1 MAVSE
6 KHLKRAADNEQERE
20 NAYICLFCTKA
31 ECTGADACFREQKKQ
46 RARKYQADRR
56 AAQRA
61 LDAFYA
67 EQYAKDRR
75 EKLAQAK
82 EAFDRK
88 HAAQ

>member
-1 MAVSE
+1 MA
-6 KHLKRAADNEQERE
+6 KKKPDQERDRAD
-20 NAYICLFCTKA
+20 AYICLFCNKP
-31 ECTGADACFREQKKQ
+31 ECTGAYACFREQKKQ

-67 EQYAKDRR
+67 EQYARDRR

-88 HAAQ
+88 RAAQ

>member
-1 MAVSE
+1 MA
-6 KHLKRAADNEQERE
+6 KRKPDPERDRAD
-20 NAYICLFCTKA
+20 AYICLFCNKP
-31 ECTGADACFREQKKQ
+31 ECTGADACFREQRKQ

-88 HAAQ
+88 RAAQ

>member
-1 MAVSE
+1 MA
-6 KHLKRAADNEQERE
+6 KRKQDPERDRAD
-20 NAYICLFCTKA
+20 AYICLFCNKP
-31 ECTGADACFREQKKQ
+31 ECTGAEACFREQKKQ

-75 EKLAQAK
+75 ERLKEAK
-82 EAFDRK
+82 EAYDRK
-88 HAAQ
+88 RAAQ

>member
-1 MAVSE
+1 MA
-6 KHLKRAADNEQERE
+6 KRKPDPERDRVAA
-20 NAYICLFCTKA
+20 YVCLFCNKP
-31 ECTGADACFREQKKQ
+31 ECTGAEACFREQKKQ

-61 LDAFYA
+61 LDAFYN
-67 EQYAKDRR
+67 EQNARDRR

-88 HAAQ
+88 RAAQ

>member
-1 MAVSE
+1 MAKKKPDPE
-6 KHLKRAADNEQERE
+6 RDRAD
-20 NAYICLFCTKA
+20 AYICLFCNKP

-75 EKLAQAK
+75 ERLKEAK
-82 EAFDRK
+82 EAYDRK
-88 HAAQ
+88 RAAQ

>member
-1 MAVSE
+1 MAKKKPDPE
-6 KHLKRAADNEQERE
+6 RDRAD
-20 NAYICLFCTKA
+20 AYICLFCNKPV
-31 ECTGADACFREQKKQ
+31 CTGADACFREQKKQ

-67 EQYAKDRR
+67 EQYARDRR

-88 HAAQ
+88 RAAD

>member
-1 MAVSE
+1 MG
-6 KHLKRAADNEQERE
+6 KRPVAPEQERK
-20 NAYICLFCTKA
+20 NASICLFCDKP
-31 ECTGADACFREQKKQ
+31 ECTGAEACFREQKKQ

-88 HAAQ
+88 RAAD

>member
-1 MAVSE
+1 MA
-6 KHLKRAADNEQERE
+6 KKKPDPERDRTD
-20 NAYICLFCTKA
+20 AYICLFCNKP

-75 EKLAQAK
+75 ERLKEAK
-82 EAFDRK
+82 EAYDRK
-88 HAAQ
+88 RAAQ

>member
-1 MAVSE
+1 MG
-6 KHLKRAADNEQERE
+6 KRPVDPEQERE
-20 NAYICLFCTKA
+20 NAYICLFCNKP

-75 EKLAQAK
+75 ERLKEAK
-82 EAFDRK
+82 EAYDRK
-88 HAAQ
+88 RAAQ

>member
-1 MAVSE
+1 MA
-6 KHLKRAADNEQERE
+6 KRKPDPERDRAD
-20 NAYICLFCTKA
+20 AYICLFCDKP
-31 ECTGADACFREQKKQ
+31 ECTGAEACFREQKKQ

-88 HAAQ
+88 RAAQ

>member
-1 MAVSE
+1 MA
-6 KHLKRAADNEQERE
+6 KRKPDPERDRVAA
-20 NAYICLFCTKA
+20 YVCLFCDNP
-31 ECTGADACFREQKKQ
+31 ECTGAEACFREQKKQ

-67 EQYAKDRR
+67 EQSARDRR
-75 EKLAQAK
+75 EKLAHAK

-88 HAAQ
+88 RAAD

>member
-1 MAVSE
+1 MAKSKPDPE
-6 KHLKRAADNEQERE
+6 RDRAD
-20 NAYICLFCTKA
+20 AYICLFCNKP

-75 EKLAQAK
+75 ERLKEAK
-82 EAFDRK
+82 EAYDRK
-88 HAAQ
+88 RAAQ

>member
-1 MAVSE
+1 MAKKKPDPE
-6 KHLKRAADNEQERE
+6 RDRAD
-20 NAYICLFCTKA
+20 AYICLFCIKP
-31 ECTGADACFREQKKQ
+31 ECTGAEQCFREQKKQ

-88 HAAQ
+88 RAAQ

>member
-1 MAVSE
+1 MAKKKPDPE
-6 KHLKRAADNEQERE
+6 RDRAD
-20 NAYICLFCTKA
+20 AYICLFCNKP

-88 HAAQ
+88 RAAD

>member
-1 MAVSE
+1 MAKKKPDPE
-6 KHLKRAADNEQERE
+6 RDRAD
-20 NAYICLFCTKA
+20 AYICLFCNKP

-88 HAAQ
+88 RAAQ